1 MPLLT
6 NDLEDHEPSDENV
19 SRLLILLLT
28 ESITYTNSIESMISA
43 IDIIDDDL
51 NDKPNSKT
59 MVASIDFEWPI
70 YDFGRIKGNIRVAQ
84 IGANLSNNKRHH
96 LVLPFGHHPNNQ
108 QFLIRLQQFL
118 AKFYVVFI
126 VRMIAN
132 AIAKI
137 KK

>member
-51 NDKPNSKT
+51 NDKPDSKN

-96 LVLPFGHHPNNQ
+96 LVLPFGHHTKNQ

-118 AKFYVVFI
+118 ATFYVVFI